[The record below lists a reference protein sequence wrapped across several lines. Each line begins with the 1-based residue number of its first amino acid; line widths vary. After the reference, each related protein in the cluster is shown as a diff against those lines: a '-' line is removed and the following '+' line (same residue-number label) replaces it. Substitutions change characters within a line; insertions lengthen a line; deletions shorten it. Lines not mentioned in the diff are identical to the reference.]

1 MSGLGSITLRFH
13 SDIRICNALTFSD
26 RSRNAALNMI
36 TACQVVEFGE
46 LGSRVFA
53 FYPGLTVSKPGPM
66 NDVEHRAP
74 PTAEDLR
81 PIRRISKWGRNKEA
95 VGLYIIVGNIFKI
108 LR

>member
-1 MSGLGSITLRFH
+1 
-13 SDIRICNALTFSD
+13 
-26 RSRNAALNMI
+26 
-36 TACQVVEFGE
+36 VVELGE

-66 NDVEHRAP
+66 NDAENRAQ

-81 PIRRISKWGRNKEA
+81 PKSRRISKWGRNKEA
-95 VGLYIIVGNIFKI
+95 VGLYIIVGNILKI